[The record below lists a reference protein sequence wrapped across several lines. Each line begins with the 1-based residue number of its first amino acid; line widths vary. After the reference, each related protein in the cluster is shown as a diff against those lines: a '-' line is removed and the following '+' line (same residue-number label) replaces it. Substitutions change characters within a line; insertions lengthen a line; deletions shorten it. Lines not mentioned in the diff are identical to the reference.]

1 VVSEFHDV
9 AGVPNP
15 PAAMSPEEVAIASLR
30 SLDVGEVVCIPGL
43 EDPAVIDRYHQ
54 AQREML
60 RQGNRPELAERYRVA
75 AG

>member
-1 VVSEFHDV
+1 
-9 AGVPNP
+9 
-15 PAAMSPEEVAIASLR
+15 VAIASLR